1 MLSTE
6 ENELICRVG
15 PGTPMGDLMRRYW
28 HPFLLVDELLDAD
41 GPPVR
46 VRLLGEDLIAFRNT
60 NGEVGLLDERCP
72 HRGASLFFAINQE
85 CGMMC
90 IYHGWKF
97 DVNGDCVDMP
107 SDLPGST
114 FKEKVHARAY
124 PCIESAGVIWTYM
137 GPSEKRPPAP
147 NFIFNNLPEEN
158 VLARRVPIYC
168 NYLQSLEGNIDS
180 THLGTLHVNYADK
193 VPADLDTDLP
203 GYCSQRFSRYTL
215 AKYRYAKVDIQDTD
229 YGFRLIAARPTDSG
243 NQHIRINCHVLPY
256 TSFIAGQQRGQ
267 QSVLIHVPADDEN
280 CFRISINF
288 RPNQPFSGAERR
300 ERRYADSSN
309 LEDDGKTRRNR
320 KVNDWNINRY
330 DQKHTILAGIW
341 PFGDQ
346 DYAVTE
352 SMGPILDRTKEHLYG
367 GDAAIIR
374 VRQMLAT
381 AARNLQ
387 EGIEPPATNGDV
399 PYAQIQGEEIIIG
412 PDDDA
417 WLIAANAGETAK
429 RGERLL

>member
-6 ENELICRVG
+6 ENDFICRVG
-15 PGTPMGDLMRRYW
+15 PGTAMGDLMRRYW
-28 HPFLLVDELLDAD
+28 HPFLLIDELEEAD
-41 GPPVR
+41 GAPVR

-60 NGEVGLLDERCP
+60 NGKVGLLDERCP

-114 FKEKVHARAY
+114 FKDKVHATSY

-137 GPSEKRPPAP
+137 GPADKKPPEP

-158 VLARRVPIYC
+158 VLASRVPIYC

-180 THLGTLHVNYADK
+180 THLGTLHVNHADK
-193 VPADLDTDLP
+193 VPVDLDTDRP
-203 GYCSQRFSRYTL
+203 GYCSPAFSRYTL
-215 AKYRYAKVDIQDTD
+215 ATYRYARIDIQDTD
-229 YGFRLIAARPTDSG
+229 YGFRLIAERPTDKG
-243 NQHIRINCHVLPY
+243 NKHIRINCHVLPY
-256 TSFIAGQQRGQ
+256 SSFIASQQRGQ
-267 QSVLIHVPADDEN
+267 QGVLIHVPVDDDN
-280 CFRISINF
+280 CFRISIQF
-288 RPNQPFSGAERR
+288 RPNQPFSGGERKERR
-300 ERRYADSSN
+300 LSSMYM
-309 LEDDGKTRRNR
+309 EADGKTRRNR
-320 KVNDWNINRY
+320 ADNDWNLDRHA
-330 DQKHTILAGIW
+330 QKNTILAGIW
-341 PFGDQ
+341 PFADQ

-352 SMGPILDRTKEHLYG
+352 SMGTILDRTKEHLYG

-374 VRQMLAT
+374 VRQMLGQ

-387 EGIEPPATNGDV
+387 EGIEPPATNGNV
-399 PYAQIQGEEIIIG
+399 PYSQIRAEEIIIG

-417 WLIAANAGETAK
+417 WEIAAGAGETSK
-429 RGERLL
+429 RGDRLL